1 MTALQYF
8 RLLAP
13 EFASIS
19 DAIVNQ
25 WLTIAEMFVPTGC
38 IDAEK
43 YAMATALYA
52 AHLIKQ
58 SIVSA
63 SGGAVGPV
71 TMEKEGDLARS
82 YGTTK
87 GDDSVLGSTTY
98 GLQYMQVTAACYGSA
113 IMTRYGISGTVR

>member
-25 WLTIAEMFVPTGC
+25 WLTIAGMFVPTGC
-38 IDAEK
+38 LDAEK

-58 SIVSA
+58 STVSA

-87 GDDSVLGSTTY
+87 GDDSVLGSTPY

>member
-1 MTALQYF
+1 VQT
-8 RLLAP
+8 
-13 EFASIS
+13 
-19 DAIVNQ
+19 

-38 IDAEK
+38 LSDEK

-52 AHLIKQ
+52 AHLMKQ
-58 SIVSA
+58 SSVAS

-82 YGTTK
+82 YGATK
-87 GDDSVLGSTTY
+87 GDDSVLGSTPY
-98 GLQYMQVTAACYGSA
+98 GLQYMQVTAACYGGA